1 MKRFKIWSIAV
12 AMFAALF
19 LVSCDKDD
27 DNNSINYDYLSGT
40 WTVDYP
46 EGVITEGY
54 TYYTFSPKTGSE
66 GTLEVYS
73 MDWLAAKDTT
83 YHNRYTLD
91 VNGHLQSF
99 RETEDGSEQVSY
111 DFYSTRRTAKE
122 MRWVFHT
129 TDGTADQV
137 TNLKRVEK
145 NESGSR

>member
-1 MKRFKIWSIAV
+1 
-12 AMFAALF
+12 
-19 LVSCDKDD
+19 
-27 DNNSINYDYLSGT
+27 
-40 WTVDYP
+40 
-46 EGVITEGY
+46 
-54 TYYTFSPKTGSE
+54 
-66 GTLEVYS
+66 

-91 VNGHLQSF
+91 ANGHLQSF
-99 RETEDGSEQVSY
+99 RETEDGSEQVYY
-111 DFYSTRRTAKE
+111 DFYITRLTAKE